1 MALLADLIAASVS
14 FDCRRSLAP
23 QGFAMLASALIMR
36 SLQDLCPTFLR
47 VAICALASLLLASN
61 SAGQRDP
68 LTGLQ
73 MSPAFRQAI
82 SDAAKKYKIPGIAA
96 ALIEHGRLR
105 SIEVFGVRDLK
116 SNAPVTVNTIFE
128 AGSLGEPLYAYAVLR
143 FASEGHFNPGE
154 PLTTYLPLPYVR
166 DLDPLSTSPA
176 TEPLYD
182 PALAQVTAIRVMNHT
197 SGFPDWVRNQH
208 LRLQS
213 APGQKWSYSNEGY
226 LYLQHATEHA
236 AGETFDE
243 FVSRSILRP
252 AGMLRTRFT
261 WQEAYAGEIAT
272 GYDRA
277 GVPVQSHHYPRPVA
291 TATLYTT
298 IQDYT
303 RFVLSLLASAPSQQ
317 AHESAVSLMLN
328 PTVSVDDPVP
338 FSWGLGIALEKNGDD
353 VFFLHRDNN
362 PGFQSFVMASRK
374 TGSGV
379 VIFTNSGNGLA
390 AVPEIIAA
398 TLGGNHPILQ
408 SNFLHSQ

>member
-1 MALLADLIAASVS
+1 VLGFFLLAENV
-14 FDCRRSLAP
+14 
-23 QGFAMLASALIMR
+23 
-36 SLQDLCPTFLR
+36 
-47 VAICALASLLLASN
+47 
-61 SAGQRDP
+61 AGQRDS

-73 MSPAFRQAI
+73 TSPAFRQAI

-143 FASEGHFNPGE
+143 LGSEGHFNPGE

-197 SGFPDWVRNQH
+197 SGFPDWAHNQH
-208 LRLQS
+208 LRLPS
-213 APGQKWSYSNEGY
+213 APGQKWAYSNESY

-236 AGETFDE
+236 TGETFDD

-261 WQEAYAGEIAT
+261 WQEAYTGEIAT

-277 GVPVQSHHYPRPVA
+277 GVPVPSHHYPRPVA

-328 PTVSVDDPVP
+328 PTVSVDDPAP

-353 VFFLHRDNN
+353 VFFLHRENN
-362 PGFQSFVMASRK
+362 PGFQSFVLASRK